1 MRHVYL
7 PIEHSDDDLAL
18 AGQVAECLESRS
30 LYVTWSPDGYR
41 PPDLETLWGPAED
54 SGAAAPRPDAVPA
67 YGIWA
72 EAVGIVVAFIAALC
86 RPRPRPA

>member
-30 LYVTWSPDGYR
+30 LYVTWSVDEGYQQPDI
-41 PPDLETLWGPAED
+41 ETLWRPVEPVA
-54 SGAAAPRPDAVPA
+54 SAAPQPPS
-67 YGIWA
+67 YGVWA
-72 EAVGIVVAFIAALC
+72 GAIGTVVALIAALVK
-86 RPRPRPA
+86 PRTA